1 MSSCVPGRAA
11 GAPCGKSRPCPPR
24 SGCLQSRRRCFS
36 PVPMQA
42 HLRRVK
48 GESPL
53 LSRGG
58 KTGAAPLHSHS
69 LSYRGPSAQRPWFL
83 PRRIHSSGGK
93 TCSSGAAAA
102 GRCRS
107 VKALSGG
114 RGNIPE
120 PAEERRRGSP
130 ASRRIPASG
139 QKGGCNRGNR
149 LFRQS
154 PCVCRIA
161 GPLRPGHGSAYKPA
175 LRPARRHPLA
185 ARNRLCGAVPARLPG
200 RSRRAGLRP
209 VRLRPKRPAVP
220 FHAVAPGHGEPAAFQ
235 KGAMPSRQSCVA
247 PASAGPCRRGCPRP
261 LAPGISWR

>member
-69 LSYRGPSAQRPWFL
+69 LPYRGLSAQRPWFL

-93 TCSSGAAAA
+93 TCRSAAAAA
-102 GRCRS
+102 GR
-107 VKALSGG
+107 

-139 QKGGCNRGNR
+139 QK
-149 LFRQS
+149 
-154 PCVCRIA
+154 
-161 GPLRPGHGSAYKPA
+161 
-175 LRPARRHPLA
+175 A
-185 ARNRLCGAVPARLPG
+185 AATGAT
-200 RSRRAGLRP
+200 
-209 VRLRPKRPAVP
+209 
-220 FHAVAPGHGEPAAFQ
+220 AFF
-235 KGAMPSRQSCVA
+235 ANLH
-247 PASAGPCRRGCPRP
+247 ASAGSQAHCGPGTAPRTSRRFALRGDIPLQRGSGPAERSRPDCRAGAGGQVCARCGSGQRVRCPAPCRCARAWRAGGFPKRRTAFAAILRG
-261 LAPGISWR
+261 AS

>member
-69 LSYRGPSAQRPWFL
+69 LPYRGLSAQRPWFL

-93 TCSSGAAAA
+93 TCRSAAAAA
-102 GRCRS
+102 GRLPFSKSPVRR
-107 VKALSGG
+107 KGKHPGTGG
-114 RGNIPE
+114 GAPQGIACKPSYPGFR
-120 PAEERRRGSP
+120 AKRRLQQGQPPFSP
-130 ASRRIPASG
+130 ISMRLPDRRPIAA
-139 QKGGCNRGNR
+139 RAR
-149 LFRQS
+149 LRIQAGAS
-154 PCVCRIA
+154 PCAATSSCSAEQAPRSGPGPIA
-161 GPLRPGHGSAYKPA
+161 GQGPE
-175 LRPARRHPLA
+175 
-185 ARNRLCGAVPARLPG
+185 G
-200 RSRRAGLRP
+200 RSAPGAAPAKAAGCPVPCRCARAWRAGGF
-209 VRLRPKRPAVP
+209 PKRRNA
-220 FHAVAPGHGEPAAFQ
+220 FAAILR
-235 KGAMPSRQSCVA
+235 GAS
-247 PASAGPCRRGCPRP
+247 
-261 LAPGISWR
+261 

>member
-11 GAPCGKSRPCPPR
+11 GAPCGKSRPCPPP

-69 LSYRGPSAQRPWFL
+69 LPYRGLSAQRPWFL

-93 TCSSGAAAA
+93 TCRSAAAAA
-102 GRCRS
+102 GRLPFSKSPVRR
-107 VKALSGG
+107 KGKHPGTGG
-114 RGNIPE
+114 GAPQGIACKPSYPGFR
-120 PAEERRRGSP
+120 A
-130 ASRRIPASG
+130 
-139 QKGGCNRGNR
+139 KGGCNRGNR

-161 GPLRPGHGSAYKPA
+161 GPLRPGHGSAYKPGP
-175 LRPARRHPLA
+175 RPARRHPLA
-185 ARNRLCGAVPARLPG
+185 ARNRPCGAVPARLPG